1 MLKSGAQIFAALQV
15 AGKSGA
21 VFRGRVAQLRQR
33 DPRLAAYLATT
44 RPLSRALA
52 ALTDMGDQEVGAGV
66 ETPTLTSTSSS
77 QYFVLYK
84 KHLLTM

>member
-1 MLKSGAQIFAALQV
+1 MLGCRSARLRCQYYCVLKSGAQIFAALQV

-33 DPRLAAYLATT
+33 DPRLAAYLTTT

-52 ALTDMGDQEVGAGV
+52 ALTDMGDQEVGQ
-66 ETPTLTSTSSS
+66 E
-77 QYFVLYK
+77 
-84 KHLLTM
+84 

>member
-1 MLKSGAQIFAALQV
+1 M

-33 DPRLAAYLATT
+33 DPRLAAYLTTT

-66 ETPTLTSTSSS
+66 ETPKLTSIS
-77 QYFVLYK
+77 QCFVLYK
-84 KHLLTM
+84 MQLLLM

>member
-1 MLKSGAQIFAALQV
+1 M
-15 AGKSGA
+15 
-21 VFRGRVAQLRQR
+21 FRGRVAQLRQR

-66 ETPTLTSTSSS
+66 ETLKLTSIS
-77 QYFVLYK
+77 QCFVLYK
-84 KHLLTM
+84 MQLFIINVMLHLLIM

>member
-1 MLKSGAQIFAALQV
+1 M

-21 VFRGRVAQLRQR
+21 MFRGRVAQLRQR

-66 ETPTLTSTSSS
+66 VTPKLTSASSS

>member
-66 ETPTLTSTSSS
+66 ETPTLTSASSS
-77 QYFVLYK
+77 QYFTLF
-84 KHLLTM
+84 LTKSIY

>member
-1 MLKSGAQIFAALQV
+1 M

-33 DPRLAAYLATT
+33 DPRLASYLATT

-66 ETPTLTSTSSS
+66 ETLKLTSIS
-77 QYFVLYK
+77 QCFVLYK
-84 KHLLTM
+84 MQLFIINVMLHLLIM

>member
-1 MLKSGAQIFAALQV
+1 M
-15 AGKSGA
+15 
-21 VFRGRVAQLRQR
+21 AQLRQR

-52 ALTDMGDQEVGAGV
+52 ALTDMGDQEVGAYAGV
-66 ETPTLTSTSSS
+66 ETPTLTSASSS
-77 QYFVLYK
+77 QYFVIYK

>member
-1 MLKSGAQIFAALQV
+1 M

-66 ETPTLTSTSSS
+66 QTPKLTSSS
-77 QYFVLYK
+77 LSIVLV
-84 KHLLTM
+84 

>member
-1 MLKSGAQIFAALQV
+1 M

-52 ALTDMGDQEVGAGV
+52 ALTDMGDQEVGAGG
-66 ETPTLTSTSSS
+66 ETPTLTSASSS